1 MYSQSSLPSQGPS
14 SQQDSD
20 DEEGGNEEEE
30 DDVEDFDR
38 RFPLSHE
45 ITLSHGSKPI
55 SALTLD
61 PSGARVVTG
70 GYDYNVRLWDFAGM
84 DSTFKSFRT
93 ITPCQRC
100 GQVGNSSVR
109 VFWISVLIFVCTT
122 LL

>member
-1 MYSQSSLPSQGPS
+1 MYECCIRGLS
-14 SQQDSD
+14 SQDDSA
-20 DEEGGNEEEE
+20 DEAGGDKEEE
-30 DDVEDFDR
+30 DEEDDFDR

-70 GYDYNVRLWDFAGM
+70 SYDYNVRLWDFAGM

-93 ITPCQRC
+93 ITPCER
-100 GQVGNSSVR
+100 
-109 VFWISVLIFVCTT
+109 
-122 LL
+122 

>member
-1 MYSQSSLPSQGPS
+1 MYGVTTIYHYPNGPFF
-14 SQQDSD
+14 QDDSD
-20 DEEGGNEEEE
+20 DDDEAGENKEEEN
-30 DDVEDFDR
+30 DKFDR

-70 GYDYNVRLWDFAGM
+70 SYDYSVKLWDFAGM

-93 ITPCQRC
+93 ITPCERY
-100 GQVGNSSVR
+100 VYM
-109 VFWISVLIFVCTT
+109 
-122 LL
+122 